1 MTFADGR
8 RGNAVIVGPRD
19 SEKGAS
25 LIVPNKDTGS
35 AEAIPLLEGVDLVG
49 PELMIDI
56 LCMQE
61 RLHGSGGLE
70 PPADLVG

>member
-1 MTFADGR
+1 M
-8 RGNAVIVGPRD
+8 
-19 SEKGAS
+19 
-25 LIVPNKDTGS
+25 IVPNKDTGS